1 MKKRICIFLSVLVL
15 FTCIFSISASADMGP
30 KPQLTIKVDNPP
42 QGLYYLDLL
51 LPGDADGEKW
61 HPNVENDQENN
72 SYDSSLFNVLKEYNE
87 PGWHTGLVQGTGAP
101 MWGDIYSDS
110 NSFHFRYFGLPGVGN
125 KYKIIMV
132 LSDGSTVVSEELTR
146 KIYQEE
152 ITVSY
157 SAETGIKVTHEKSK
171 FLMFIIQFL
180 PTIAVTLIIE
190 ILLLLVFKISIKDNL
205 VLVLITNILTNLGLN
220 LILFFTNI
228 SSGYLS
234 SFMLIIP
241 LEIAIIIAECITYAV
256 LMKSNSKV
264 RNVVYAIVANVSSAV
279 LGFLILLIPG
289 IFK

>member
-1 MKKRICIFLSVLVL
+1 MKKRICIILSVFVL

-30 KPQLTIKVDNPP
+30 KPALGITVSNPP
-42 QGLYYLDLL
+42 AGLYYLDLL
-51 LPGDADGEKW
+51 LQGDAVGNKYNSNIHEDAE
-61 HPNVENDQENN
+61 N
-72 SYDSSLFNVLKEYNE
+72 SYDSTMLEVLKNYSE
-87 PGWHTGLVQGTGAP
+87 PGWHTGIVQGTGAP
-101 MWGDIYSDS
+101 MWGNIYSE
-110 NSFHFRYFGLPGVGN
+110 NNYFHFGYFGLPGVGN

-205 VLVLITNILTNLGLN
+205 VLVLITNILTNIGLN

-264 RNVVYAIVANVSSAV
+264 KNVVYAIVANVLSAV